1 MNEWI
6 FSWCDYLR
14 GSVLLCKIETKI
26 HSFIHSFEYR
36 TDITEKIHHQ
46 SNLLYGVS
54 TKGNNNNSMQDAYNT
69 NCKLPVDVDETTV
82 LYIRFT

>member
-1 MNEWI
+1 MIDALIPNKQK
-6 FSWCDYLR
+6 R
-14 GSVLLCKIETKI
+14 HNPLLIAIVSNRLKNKGKKQR
-26 HSFIHSFEYR
+26 YKNKKQ
-36 TDITEKIHHQ
+36 KIHHQ